1 MELVYFDITFIN
13 KEYVIPEEFR
23 NFILTNDYYDFEEY
37 FNSNTKKYTDEEL
50 KRKNCKKFA
59 ITFKG
64 SKFYQWLTDV
74 EAEEVSK
81 ENVVVS
87 PIFMLTANKLMSNKY
102 KINKI
107 MSTLSSR
114 YEYAKFKDL
123 VGDKGI
129 LYIDII
135 KFSYSDINY
144 YLKIN
149 LNGKDFS
156 LSNISTYDQEKY
168 DQIKKAISETNNK
181 YKDFK
186 VNEILKEVEKEYNN
200 TVISEEII
208 Y

>member
-13 KEYVIPEEFR
+13 KEYIIPEKFR
-23 NFILTNDYYDFEEY
+23 DFILTNDYYDFEEY

-59 ITFKG
+59 ITFKE

-81 ENVVVS
+81 ENVVIS

-107 MSTLSSR
+107 MTTLSSH

-129 LYIDII
+129 LYIDTI

-156 LSNISTYDQEKY
+156 LSNTSIYDQEKY
-168 DQIKKAISETNNK
+168 DQIKKAISKTNNK

-200 TVISEEII
+200 TIISEEVI

>member
-1 MELVYFDITFIN
+1 MELIYFDITFTN
-13 KEYVIPEEFR
+13 KEYVIPEEFN
-23 NFILTNDYYDFEEY
+23 NFILTNDYYEFEEY
-37 FNSNTKKYTDEEL
+37 STSTIKKYTDEEL

-74 EAEEVSK
+74 EVEKVSK
-81 ENVVVS
+81 ENVIVS
-87 PIFMLTANKLMSNKY
+87 PIFILTANKLMSNKY

-107 MSTLSSR
+107 MTTLGSR

-123 VGDKGI
+123 IGDKDI

-149 LNGKDFS
+149 LNSKDFS
-156 LSNISTYDQEKY
+156 LSNTSTYNQEQY
-168 DQIKKAISETNNK
+168 DQIKKAISKTNNK
-181 YKDFK
+181 YKNFK
-186 VNEILKEVEKEYNN
+186 IDEILKEVEKEYNN
-200 TVISEEII
+200 TIISEEII

>member
-1 MELVYFDITFIN
+1 MELIYFDITFTN
-13 KEYVIPEEFR
+13 KEYVIPEEFN
-23 NFILTNDYYDFEEY
+23 NFILTNDYYEFEEY
-37 FNSNTKKYTDEEL
+37 STSTIKKYTDEEL

-74 EAEEVSK
+74 EAEK
-81 ENVVVS
+81 IPKKNVVVS

-107 MSTLSSR
+107 MTTLGSR

-123 VGDKGI
+123 VRDKGI

-149 LNGKDFS
+149 LNGKYFS
-156 LSNISTYDQEKY
+156 LSNTSTYDQEQY
-168 DQIKKAISETNNK
+168 DQIKKAMSETNNK

-186 VNEILKEVEKEYNN
+186 IDEILKEVEKEYNN

>member
-13 KEYVIPEEFR
+13 KEYIIPEEFR
-23 NFILTNDYYDFEEY
+23 DFILTNDYYDFEEY

-59 ITFKG
+59 ITFKK

-74 EAEEVSK
+74 EAEEISK
-81 ENVVVS
+81 ENVVIS

-107 MSTLSSR
+107 MTTLSSR

-129 LYIDII
+129 LYIDTI

-149 LNGKDFS
+149 LNGKDFN
-156 LSNISTYDQEKY
+156 LSNTSTYDQEKY

-186 VNEILKEVEKEYNN
+186 IDEILKEVEKEYNN
-200 TVISEEII
+200 TIISEEII

>member
-23 NFILTNDYYDFEEY
+23 DFILTNDYYDFEEY

-81 ENVVVS
+81 ENVVIS
-87 PIFMLTANKLMSNKY
+87 PIFMLTANKLISNKY

-107 MSTLSSR
+107 MTTLSGH

-123 VGDKGI
+123 VGDKDI

-149 LNGKDFS
+149 LNGKDFD
-156 LSNISTYDQEKY
+156 LSNTSIYDQEKY

-186 VNEILKEVEKEYNN
+186 VNKILKEVEKEYNN
-200 TVISEEII
+200 TIISEEVI

>member
-13 KEYVIPEEFR
+13 KEYVIPKEFR
-23 NFILTNDYYDFEEY
+23 DFILTNDYYDFEEY
-37 FNSNTKKYTDEEL
+37 FNSSTKKYTDEEL

-81 ENVVVS
+81 ENVVIS

-107 MSTLSSR
+107 MTTLSSR
-114 YEYAKFKDL
+114 YEYAKFKNL

-156 LSNISTYDQEKY
+156 LSNTSTYDQEKY
-168 DQIKKAISETNNK
+168 DQIKKAISKTNNK

>member
-23 NFILTNDYYDFEEY
+23 DFILTNDYYDFEEY

-64 SKFYQWLTDV
+64 SKFYQWLIDV
-74 EAEEVSK
+74 EAEEISK
-81 ENVVVS
+81 ENVVIS
-87 PIFMLTANKLMSNKY
+87 PIFMLIANKLMSNKY

-107 MSTLSSR
+107 MTTLSSR

-149 LNGKDFS
+149 LNGKDFG
-156 LSNISTYDQEKY
+156 LSNTSTYDQEKY
-168 DQIKKAISETNNK
+168 DQIKKAVSETNNK
-181 YKDFK
+181 YKNFK
-186 VNEILKEVEKEYNN
+186 IDEILKEVEKEYNN
-200 TVISEEII
+200 TVISEEVI

>member
-23 NFILTNDYYDFEEY
+23 DFILTNDYYDFEEY

-81 ENVVVS
+81 ENVVIS

-107 MSTLSSR
+107 MTTLSSR

-156 LSNISTYDQEKY
+156 LSNTLTYDQEKY
-168 DQIKKAISETNNK
+168 DQIKKAISEANNK

>member
-1 MELVYFDITFIN
+1 MELIYFDITFTN
-13 KEYVIPEEFR
+13 KEYVIPEEFN
-23 NFILTNDYYDFEEY
+23 NFILTNDYYEFEEY
-37 FNSNTKKYTDEEL
+37 STSTIKKYTDEEL

-74 EAEEVSK
+74 EAEKVSK
-81 ENVVVS
+81 ENVIVS
-87 PIFMLTANKLMSNKY
+87 PIFILTANKLMSNKY

-107 MSTLSSR
+107 MTTLGSR

-123 VGDKGI
+123 IGDKDI

-149 LNGKDFS
+149 LNSKDFS
-156 LSNISTYDQEKY
+156 LSNTSTYNQKQY
-168 DQIKKAISETNNK
+168 DQIKKAISKTNNK
-181 YKDFK
+181 YKNFK
-186 VNEILKEVEKEYNN
+186 IDEILKEVEKEYNN
-200 TVISEEII
+200 TIISEEII

>member
-1 MELVYFDITFIN
+1 MELIYFDITFIN
-13 KEYVIPEEFR
+13 KEYVIPEEFN
-23 NFILTNDYYDFEEY
+23 NFILTNDYYEFKEY
-37 FNSNTKKYTDEEL
+37 STSTIKKYTDEEI

-81 ENVVVS
+81 ENVVIS

-107 MSTLSSR
+107 MTTLSSR

-123 VGDKGI
+123 VGDKDI

-156 LSNISTYDQEKY
+156 LSNTSTYDQEKY

>member
-23 NFILTNDYYDFEEY
+23 DFILTNDYYEFEEY
-37 FNSNTKKYTDEEL
+37 STSTIKKYTDEEI

-81 ENVVVS
+81 ENVIIS

-107 MSTLSSR
+107 MTTLSSR

-123 VGDKGI
+123 VGDKDI

-149 LNGKDFS
+149 LNGKDFG
-156 LSNISTYDQEKY
+156 LSKTSSYDQEKY
-168 DQIKKAISETNNK
+168 DQIKKAVSETNNK
-181 YKDFK
+181 YKNFK
-186 VNEILKEVEKEYNN
+186 IDEILKEVEKEYNN
-200 TVISEEII
+200 TIISEEII

>member
-1 MELVYFDITFIN
+1 MELIYFDITFTN
-13 KEYVIPEEFR
+13 KEYVIPEEFN
-23 NFILTNDYYDFEEY
+23 NFILTNDYYEFEEY
-37 FNSNTKKYTDEEL
+37 STSTIKKYTDEEL

-64 SKFYQWLTDV
+64 SKFYKWLIDV
-74 EAEEVSK
+74 EVEEISK

-107 MSTLSSR
+107 MTTLSSR

-123 VGDKGI
+123 IGNKDI
-129 LYIDII
+129 LYIDTI
-135 KFSYSDINY
+135 KFSYDDINY

-149 LNGKDFS
+149 LNGKDFG
-156 LSNISTYDQEKY
+156 LSKTSTYDQEKY
-168 DQIKKAISETNNK
+168 DQIKKAISKTNNK
-181 YKDFK
+181 YKNFK
-186 VNEILKEVEKEYNN
+186 IDEILKEVEKEYNN
-200 TVISEEII
+200 TIISEEII

>member
-1 MELVYFDITFIN
+1 MELIYFDITFTN
-13 KEYVIPEEFR
+13 KEYVIPEEFN
-23 NFILTNDYYDFEEY
+23 NFILTNDYYEFEEY
-37 FNSNTKKYTDEEL
+37 STSTIKKYTDEEL

-74 EAEEVSK
+74 EAEK
-81 ENVVVS
+81 IPKKNVVVS

-107 MSTLSSR
+107 MTTLGSR

-123 VGDKGI
+123 VRDKGI

-149 LNGKDFS
+149 LNGKYFS
-156 LSNISTYDQEKY
+156 LSNTSTYDQEQY

-186 VNEILKEVEKEYNN
+186 IDEILKEVEKEYNN

>member
-13 KEYVIPEEFR
+13 KEYVIPEEFY
-23 NFILTNDYYDFEEY
+23 NFILTNNYYEFEEY
-37 FNSNTKKYTDEEL
+37 FNSNTKKYTDEEI

-74 EAEEVSK
+74 EAEKVSK
-81 ENVVVS
+81 ENIVIS
-87 PIFMLTANKLMSNKY
+87 PIFILTANKLMSNKY

-107 MSTLSSR
+107 MTTLSNR

-123 VGDKGI
+123 VGNKSI
-129 LYIDII
+129 LYIDTI

-156 LSNISTYDQEKY
+156 LSNTSTYDQEKY
-168 DQIKKAISETNNK
+168 DQIKKTISETNNK
-181 YKDFK
+181 YKNFK
-186 VNEILKEVEKEYNN
+186 IDEILKKVEKEYNN
-200 TVISEEII
+200 TVISKEII

>member
-13 KEYVIPEEFR
+13 KEYVIPEEFN
-23 NFILTNDYYDFEEY
+23 NFILTNDYYEFEEY
-37 FNSNTKKYTDEEL
+37 STSTIKKYTDEEI

-64 SKFYQWLTDV
+64 SKFYQWLIDV
-74 EAEEVSK
+74 EAEKVSK

-87 PIFMLTANKLMSNKY
+87 PIFMLIANKLMNNKY

-107 MSTLSSR
+107 MTTLSSR
-114 YEYAKFKDL
+114 HEYAKFKDL
-123 VGDKGI
+123 IGDKDI
-129 LYIDII
+129 LYINII

-149 LNGKDFS
+149 LKGKDFS
-156 LSNISTYDQEKY
+156 LSNTSTYDQEKY

-186 VNEILKEVEKEYNN
+186 IDEILKEVEKEYNN
-200 TVISEEII
+200 TIISEEVI

>member
-1 MELVYFDITFIN
+1 MELVYFDITFID
-13 KEYVIPEEFR
+13 KEYVIPKEFR
-23 NFILTNDYYDFEEY
+23 DFILTNDYYDFEEY
-37 FNSNTKKYTDEEL
+37 FNSNTKKYTDKEL

-64 SKFYQWLTDV
+64 SKFYKWLIDV
-74 EAEEVSK
+74 DADKVSK
-81 ENVVVS
+81 ENVVIS

-107 MSTLSSR
+107 MTTLCSR
-114 YEYAKFKDL
+114 YEYAKFKNL
-123 VGDKGI
+123 IGDKGI
-129 LYIDII
+129 LYIDTI

-156 LSNISTYDQEKY
+156 LSNTSTYDQEKY

>member
-13 KEYVIPEEFR
+13 KEYVIPKKFR
-23 NFILTNDYYDFEEY
+23 DFILTNDYYNFEEY

-59 ITFKG
+59 ITFKR

-74 EAEEVSK
+74 KAEEVSK
-81 ENVVVS
+81 ENVVIS

-107 MSTLSSR
+107 MTTLSSR
-114 YEYAKFKDL
+114 YEYAKFKNL
-123 VGDKGI
+123 IGDKGI
-129 LYIDII
+129 L
-135 KFSYSDINY
+135 YSDINY

-149 LNGKDFS
+149 LNGKDFD
-156 LSNISTYDQEKY
+156 LSNTSTYDQEKY

-200 TVISEEII
+200 TIISKEII

>member
-13 KEYVIPEEFR
+13 KEYVIPEEFN
-23 NFILTNDYYDFEEY
+23 NFILTNDYYEFKEY
-37 FNSNTKKYTDEEL
+37 STSTIKKYTDEEL

-81 ENVVVS
+81 ENIAVS

-107 MSTLSSR
+107 MTTLSSR

-123 VGDKGI
+123 IGNKGI

-149 LNGKDFS
+149 LNGKDFN
-156 LSNISTYDQEKY
+156 LSNTSTYDQEKY
-168 DQIKKAISETNNK
+168 DQIKKAVSETNNK

-186 VNEILKEVEKEYNN
+186 IDEILKEIEKEYNN
-200 TVISEEII
+200 TIISEEII

>member
-1 MELVYFDITFIN
+1 MELIYFDITFTN
-13 KEYVIPEEFR
+13 EEYVIPKEFYS
-23 NFILTNDYYDFEEY
+23 FILTNDYYEFEEY
-37 FNSNTKKYTDEEL
+37 STSTIKKYTDEEI
-50 KRKNCKKFA
+50 KRKNCRKFA

-64 SKFYQWLTDV
+64 SKFYQWLIDV

-81 ENVVVS
+81 KNVVIS

-107 MSTLSSR
+107 MTTLSSH
-114 YEYAKFKDL
+114 YEYAKFKNL
-123 VGDKGI
+123 VGDKDI

-135 KFSYSDINY
+135 KFSYNDINY

-149 LNGKDFS
+149 LNGKDFN
-156 LSNISTYDQEKY
+156 LSNTSTYDQEKY

>member
-1 MELVYFDITFIN
+1 MELVYFDVKHIDSN
-13 KEYVIPEEFR
+13 QPPEEF
-23 NFILTNDYYDFEEY
+23 NKFILSNDYYEFNEY
-37 FNSNTKKYTDEEL
+37 STSTSKKYTDEEI
-50 KRKNCKKFA
+50 KRKNHKKFA

-64 SKFYQWLTDV
+64 SKFYQWLVDIGF
-74 EAEEVSK
+74 EEISK
-81 ENVVVS
+81 DDVVVS

-107 MSTLSSR
+107 MTTLSSR
-114 YEYAKFKDL
+114 YEYAKFKNL
-123 VGDKGI
+123 VGDKDI

-135 KFSYSDINY
+135 KFSYNDINY

-149 LNGKDFS
+149 LNGKDFN
-156 LSNISTYDQEKY
+156 LSNTSTYDQEKY
-168 DQIKKAISETNNK
+168 DQIKKAVSETNNK

-186 VNEILKEVEKEYNN
+186 VNKILKEVEKEYNN

>member
-13 KEYVIPEEFR
+13 KEYVTPKKFR
-23 NFILTNDYYDFEEY
+23 DFILTNDYYDFEEY
-37 FNSNTKKYTDEEL
+37 FNSNTKKYTDKEL

-64 SKFYQWLTDV
+64 SKFYQLLTDV

-81 ENVVVS
+81 ENIVIS

-107 MSTLSSR
+107 MTTLSSH

-129 LYIDII
+129 LYIDTI

-156 LSNISTYDQEKY
+156 LSNTSIYDQEKY

>member
-13 KEYVIPEEFR
+13 KEYVIPEEFYS
-23 NFILTNDYYDFEEY
+23 FILTNNYYEFEEY
-37 FNSNTKKYTDEEL
+37 STSIIKKYTDEEI

-64 SKFYQWLTDV
+64 SKFYQWLIDV
-74 EAEEVSK
+74 EAEEISE
-81 ENVVVS
+81 ENVVIS

-107 MSTLSSR
+107 MTTLSSR
-114 YEYAKFKDL
+114 YEYAKFKNL

-156 LSNISTYDQEKY
+156 LSNTSTYDQEKY

>member
-13 KEYVIPEEFR
+13 KEYIIPEEFYS
-23 NFILTNDYYDFEEY
+23 FILTNNYYDFEEY
-37 FNSNTKKYTDEEL
+37 FNSNIKKYTDEEL
-50 KRKNCKKFA
+50 KRKNHKKFA

-74 EAEEVSK
+74 ETEEVFK
-81 ENVVVS
+81 ENVVIS

-107 MSTLSSR
+107 MTTLSSR

-129 LYIDII
+129 LYIDTI

-156 LSNISTYDQEKY
+156 LSKTSSYDQEKY
-168 DQIKKAISETNNK
+168 DQIKKTISETNNK

-186 VNEILKEVEKEYNN
+186 IDEILKEVEKEYNN
-200 TVISEEII
+200 TIISEEVI

>member
-23 NFILTNDYYDFEEY
+23 DFILTNDYYDFEEY

-64 SKFYQWLTDV
+64 SKFYQWLTNV
-74 EAEEVSK
+74 EAEEVSE
-81 ENVVVS
+81 ENVVIS

-107 MSTLSSR
+107 ITTLSSR

-156 LSNISTYDQEKY
+156 LSNTSIYDQEKY

>member
-1 MELVYFDITFIN
+1 MELIYFDITFTN
-13 KEYVIPEEFR
+13 KEYVIPEEFN
-23 NFILTNDYYDFEEY
+23 NFILTNDYYEFEEY
-37 FNSNTKKYTDEEL
+37 STSTIKKYTDEEL

-74 EAEEVSK
+74 EAEKVSK
-81 ENVVVS
+81 ENVIVS
-87 PIFMLTANKLMSNKY
+87 PIFILTANKLMSNKY

-107 MSTLSSR
+107 MTTLGSR

-123 VGDKGI
+123 IGDKDI

-149 LNGKDFS
+149 LNSKDFS
-156 LSNISTYDQEKY
+156 LSNTSTYNQEQY
-168 DQIKKAISETNNK
+168 DQIKKAISKTNNK
-181 YKDFK
+181 YKNFK
-186 VNEILKEVEKEYNN
+186 IDEILKEVEKEYNN
-200 TVISEEII
+200 TIISEEII

>member
-1 MELVYFDITFIN
+1 MELVYFNITFIN
-13 KEYVIPEEFR
+13 KEYVISKKFR
-23 NFILTNDYYDFEEY
+23 DFILTNDYYDFEEY
-37 FNSNTKKYTDEEL
+37 FNSSTKKYTDEEL

-81 ENVVVS
+81 ENIVIS

-107 MSTLSSR
+107 MTTLSSH

-129 LYIDII
+129 LYIDTI

-149 LNGKDFS
+149 LNGKDFN
-156 LSNISTYDQEKY
+156 LSNTSTYDQEKY
-168 DQIKKAISETNNK
+168 DQIKKAVSETNNK
-181 YKDFK
+181 YKNFK
-186 VNEILKEVEKEYNN
+186 IDEILKEVEKEYNN
-200 TVISEEII
+200 TIISEEII

>member
-1 MELVYFDITFIN
+1 MELVYFNITFTN

-23 NFILTNDYYDFEEY
+23 DFILTNDYYDFEEY
-37 FNSNTKKYTDEEL
+37 FNSNIKKYINEEL

-81 ENVVVS
+81 ENVVAS

-107 MSTLSSR
+107 MTTLSSR

-156 LSNISTYDQEKY
+156 LSNTSTYDQEKY

>member
-13 KEYVIPEEFR
+13 KEYVIPKEFKD
-23 NFILTNDYYDFEEY
+23 FILTNDYYDFEEY

-74 EAEEVSK
+74 EAEEISK
-81 ENVVVS
+81 ENVVIS
-87 PIFMLTANKLMSNKY
+87 PIFILAANKLMSNKY

-107 MSTLSSR
+107 MTTLSSR

-129 LYIDII
+129 LYIDTI

-156 LSNISTYDQEKY
+156 LSNTSIYDQEKY

>member
-1 MELVYFDITFIN
+1 MELVYFDITFTN
-13 KEYVIPEEFR
+13 KEYVIPEEFN
-23 NFILTNDYYDFEEY
+23 NFILTNDYYEFEEY
-37 FNSNTKKYTDEEL
+37 STSTIKKYTDEEI

-81 ENVVVS
+81 ENIAVS
-87 PIFMLTANKLMSNKY
+87 PIFMLIANKLMNNKY

-107 MSTLSSR
+107 MTTLSSR

-123 VGDKGI
+123 IGDKGI

-149 LNGKDFS
+149 LNGKDFN
-156 LSNISTYDQEKY
+156 LSNTSTYDQEKY

-186 VNEILKEVEKEYNN
+186 IDEILKEVEKEYNN
-200 TVISEEII
+200 TIISEEVI